1 MWRRKVALRGTAG
14 PFVYRDWDTGN
25 TKGHKRLLKSSQ
37 GDWSAI
43 IAGQVMR
50 AAKAK
55 YPTRPCRYAGMAFL
69 FMLALLPALLP
80 AAVPGRLPEDLTSM
94 SLEDLMDIEVTSVS
108 KKPQKRSEAAA
119 AIFVISNN
127 DLRRWGVTSIPD
139 ALRRVPGVQVARI
152 DANKWA
158 ISARG
163 FNSRFANKL
172 LVLIDG
178 RSVYTPLFAGVYW
191 ESHDVPLEDIDRIE
205 VIRGPGGTLWGAN
218 AVNGVINIITRQA
231 GDTRGTLVS
240 AGAGDEERGFG
251 SVRHGGQLE
260 NGANYRVYAKHS
272 SYAEGGNPFGAHDDW
287 ELGQVGFRSDWER
300 DARDSFT
307 LQGDYYEG
315 KAGEQVEI
323 ASGAVN
329 NPPATFVDD
338 TELCGGNLLFRWQR
352 EVKANSSFA
361 LQAYIDHV
369 KRDEIV
375 LYEDRDSL
383 DVDFQH
389 HLSPARDH
397 DIVWGVGYRH
407 IRDATQNNA
416 TFRLDPAARNVDLF
430 SAFIQDEIRLAPS
443 LHLILGSKFEH
454 NDFTGVEIQPNARLS
469 WLIDGSH
476 TLWGSVSRAVR
487 TPARGEHD
495 VTLRLLPPPAQDP
508 GVPLYAVG
516 NAQFKSENLTAYEL
530 GYRVNRGNQWS
541 LDLAF
546 FYNEYDELRTLDP
559 SGMPPADI
567 LLPFDNRMEGETYGI
582 ELAAQWQVRRGWD
595 VHASY
600 SYLDA
605 FLHLVNGSS
614 DSAAESGEES
624 VPQHQ
629 AAVWS
634 SFELGRNLEFDA
646 ALRHVGDISVN
657 GVEIDSYTELDLR
670 LGWRPRTGM
679 EISLTGHN
687 LLDSQHTEYLPDFIT
702 TQPTDVERS
711 IHVKGVWEI

>member
-1 MWRRKVALRGTAG
+1 
-14 PFVYRDWDTGN
+14 
-25 TKGHKRLLKSSQ
+25 LLKLSQ
-37 GDWSAI
+37 GDWGFI
-43 IAGQVMR
+43 FAGQVMHT
-50 AAKAK
+50 AKLNR
-55 YPTRPCRYAGMAFL
+55 PTRPCRHAGMTLLFL
-69 FMLALLPALLP
+69 LALLPASLP
-80 AAVPGRLPEDLTSM
+80 AAGPDHLPEDLTSM
-94 SLEDLMDIEVTSVS
+94 SLVDLMDIEVTSVS

-119 AIFVISNN
+119 AIFVISND
-127 DLRRWGVTSIPD
+127 DLRHWGVTSVPD

-191 ESHDVPLEDIDRIE
+191 ESHDVPLEDIERIE

-231 GDTRGTLVS
+231 GATQGTLVS

-251 SVRHGGQLE
+251 SVRHGGRLD
-260 NGANYRVYAKHS
+260 NGVDYRVYAKHS
-272 SYAEGGNPFGAHDDW
+272 SRDTGGNPAGAHDDW

-315 KAGEQVEI
+315 KAGEQVDI
-323 ASGAVN
+323 ASGPAN
-329 NPPATFVDD
+329 NPPATFTDD
-338 TELCGGNLLFRWQR
+338 TELSGGNLLFRWQR
-352 EVKANSSFA
+352 EVRANSSFA

-375 LYEDRDSL
+375 LYEDRDIL
-383 DVDFQH
+383 DIDFQH
-389 HLSPARDH
+389 HLNPARDH
-397 DIVWGVGYRH
+397 DILWGIGYRH
-407 IRDATQNNA
+407 IRDATRNNA
-416 TFRLDPAARNVDLF
+416 TFSLDPSARNVDLF
-430 SAFIQDEIRLAPS
+430 SAFIQDEISLAPK
-443 LHLILGSKFEH
+443 LRLILGSKFEH

-469 WLIDGSH
+469 WLMEDGH
-476 TLWGSVSRAVR
+476 TLWGAVSRAVR
-487 TPARGEHD
+487 TPARGEHG
-495 VTLRLLPPPAQDP
+495 VTLRLLPPPAQDT

-516 NAQFKSENLTAYEL
+516 NTQFESENLTAYEL
-530 GYRVNRGNQWS
+530 GYRVNRGNRWS
-541 LDLAF
+541 LDLTV

-559 SGMPPADI
+559 AGMPPAD
-567 LLPFDNRMEGETYGI
+567 LLVPFDNRMEGETHGI
-582 ELAAQWQVRRGWD
+582 ELAAQWQVQPGWD

-600 SYLDA
+600 SYLGT
-605 FLHLVNGSS
+605 FLHLVNGSN

-624 VPQHQ
+624 APQQQ

-634 SFELGRNLEFDA
+634 SFELGRNLEFDV
-646 ALRHVGDISVN
+646 ALRHVDDISIN
-657 GVEIDSYTELDLR
+657 GVEVDGYTELDLR
-670 LGWRPRTGM
+670 LGWIPRTGM
-679 EISLTGHN
+679 EISLTGQN
-687 LLDSQHTEYLPDFIT
+687 LLDSQHTEFLPDFIA

-711 IHVKGVWEI
+711 IHIKGIWKF